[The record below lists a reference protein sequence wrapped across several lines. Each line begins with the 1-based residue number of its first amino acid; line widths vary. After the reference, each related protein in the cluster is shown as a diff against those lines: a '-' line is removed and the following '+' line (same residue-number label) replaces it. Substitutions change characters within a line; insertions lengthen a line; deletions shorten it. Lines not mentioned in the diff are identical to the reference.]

1 MTLYNPSD
9 IARPSKRQYYI
20 DWIRILAFMIL
31 IFFHCAMPFVQFGW
45 EIKNQEHSVWLDRL
59 IIWLHQWRLPLL
71 FFISGV
77 GVRFSLRKRSV
88 ASFFGERVIRL
99 FIPLLFAM
107 FFTIPLQVYFEWLQ
121 TGKIH
126 ESYWQFYPSVWTL
139 IPYPEGSLTWS
150 HMWFVVYLFVFTIL
164 LLPVFAILKIKA
176 VQTWTQRAD
185 VFFRNPI
192 SNLSLALPF
201 IVYYFTLYIRWPA
214 QGSLLDDWFVFDSSI
229 TFYFFGFLLADL
241 ASFWATCERYRG
253 LFLGIALVCVAVLF
267 WKYYWPVE
275 LPKQQD
281 TWLYIYGF
289 FDGLQIWTI
298 ILTAVGYARRYMNF
312 SNRWLAYLTPAV
324 YPFYILHQTVI
335 VATGYYIV
343 QWNSPIWL
351 KLLVLIFVC
360 FTTILALYHFLIR
373 PFVIPRILFGL
384 KPKQADKPISEAY
397 AVGTQPG

>member
-1 MTLYNPSD
+1 
-9 IARPSKRQYYI
+9 
-20 DWIRILAFMIL
+20 MIL

-45 EIKNQEHSVWLDRL
+45 EIKNREHSIFLDRL

-88 ASFFGERVIRL
+88 AAFFGERVVRL
-99 FIPLLFAM
+99 FIPLVFAM

-126 ESYWQFYPSVWTL
+126 KSYWQFYPSVWAMT
-139 IPYPEGSLTWS
+139 PYPEGSLTWS

-164 LLPVFAILKIKA
+164 LLPAFAVFKTKA
-176 VQTWTQRAD
+176 MQTWAQRAD
-185 VFFRNPI
+185 VFFRYPI
-192 SNLSLALPF
+192 SNLLLAIPF
-201 IVYYFTLYIRWPA
+201 IGYYFTLYIRWPA

-229 TFYFFGFLLADL
+229 TFYFLGFILADL
-241 ASFWATCERYRG
+241 PSFWDTCERYRRS
-253 LFLGIALVCVAVLF
+253 FLGIVLVCVAFLF
-267 WKYYWPVE
+267 WKYYWTVE

-281 TWLYIYGF
+281 TSLYIYGF

-312 SNRWLAYLTPAV
+312 SNRRLTYLTPAV

-335 VATGYYIV
+335 VATGYYVV
-343 QWNSPIWL
+343 QWNSAIGL
-351 KLLVLIFVC
+351 KLAVLILVC
-360 FTTILALYHFLIR
+360 FITILVIYHFLIR

-384 KPKQADKPISEAY
+384 KPKRSDKPIHETY
-397 AVGTQPG
+397 TVGTQPG